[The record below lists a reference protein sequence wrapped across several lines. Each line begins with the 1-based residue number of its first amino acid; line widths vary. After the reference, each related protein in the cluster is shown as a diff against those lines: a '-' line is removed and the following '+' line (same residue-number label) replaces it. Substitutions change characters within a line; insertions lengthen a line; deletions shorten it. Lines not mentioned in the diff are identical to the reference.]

1 MQDGPVA
8 HGDGARES
16 RGAFRPLSAMWKV
29 PQFRRAIY
37 DRWQALR
44 NDATVSRTQIENKI
58 DAFAARIADAQA
70 RDNVRWNTLGKR
82 TWVECWNKAT
92 YQEEVDALKQWIRA
106 RITWMDQQISEYR
119 FLNP

>member
-1 MQDGPVA
+1 MQDGRV
-8 HGDGARES
+8 GAWRRWRAEGPS
-16 RGAFRPLSAMWKV
+16 DLSARCGR
-29 PQFRRAIY
+29 FRSSAGRSTTVG
-37 DRWQALR
+37 RR
-44 NDATVSRTQIENKI
+44 SATMRRSLRTQIENKI